1 MALSKKD
8 LDVNK
13 INSDHFSTFDFVNF
27 ESDDMFEVSEY
38 FWAYLQDW
46 ERKKYMV
53 YGQPIASAPTPEFE
67 VIDHYTRT
75 KRKFLNFCSYN
86 YLGYS
91 FHPQVK
97 KAVQDAIA
105 KYGTGAVS
113 APLLSGYY
121 DLTLQLENA
130 IAGFKGQEAA
140 VVFPTGYSANLGT
153 LSGILRPGDVAVLD
167 ILSHAS
173 IYDGV
178 FLSGADFKAF
188 AHNSPRHL
196 EKVLESLKGKRVIVC
211 LEGVYSMDGDLANL
225 PEIVPLCKK
234 YGAKILLDEAHATLI
249 FGERGGGVG
258 EHFGVEDE
266 IDITIGTFSKAFGAI
281 GGFAAGKMK
290 LMTYLRMSARS
301 YVFSCAMAPHTA
313 AGILKVMELYLQDKS
328 PREKLW
334 ENTRYM
340 QQKLKEAGMDIG
352 SSKSQVIPVMTGE
365 DLRLREISKRIMEK
379 GLYTGMVTFPAVPK
393 KRTRLRL
400 SVSSSHTREQ
410 MDRCVDIL
418 GEVFDDMREWT
429 PGESKP

>member
-8 LDVNK
+8 LDLKN
-13 INSDHFSTFDFVNF
+13 IDSDKYSTFDFVNF
-27 ESDDMFEVSEY
+27 ESDDLFEVSEY
-38 FWAYLQDW
+38 FWEYIQDW
-46 ERKKYMV
+46 ARKEYLV
-53 YGQPIASAPTPEFE
+53 YGQPISSAPKPEFE
-67 VIDHYTRT
+67 VLDIHTERA
-75 KRKFLNFCSYN
+75 RKFLNFCSYN

-91 FHPQVK
+91 FHPEVK
-97 KAVQDAIA
+97 KAVQDGIN

-121 DLTLQLENA
+121 DLTKKLEES
-130 IAGFKGQEAA
+130 IARFKGQEAA
-140 VVFPTGYSANLGT
+140 IVFPTGYSANLGT

-178 FLSGADFKAF
+178 FLSGADYKVF

-196 EKVLESLKGKRVIVC
+196 EKVLKTLSGKRVIVC
-211 LEGVYSMDGDLANL
+211 IEGIYSMDGDLANL
-225 PEIVPLCKK
+225 PEIVPICKK

-258 EHFGVEDE
+258 EHFGVEDD

-281 GGFAAGKMK
+281 GGFASGKMK

-313 AGILKVMELYLQDKS
+313 AGILKVMELYEKDKS
-328 PREKLW
+328 QRTKIW

-340 QQKLKEAGMDIG
+340 QKKLTDAGLDIG
-352 SSKSQVIPVMTGE
+352 STKSHVIPVMTGE
-365 DLRLREISKRIMEK
+365 DMRLREISKRIMAK

-400 SVSSSHTREQ
+400 SICSTHTKEQ

-418 GEVFDDMREWT
+418 KETFDEMKDWT
-429 PGESKP
+429 PSQS